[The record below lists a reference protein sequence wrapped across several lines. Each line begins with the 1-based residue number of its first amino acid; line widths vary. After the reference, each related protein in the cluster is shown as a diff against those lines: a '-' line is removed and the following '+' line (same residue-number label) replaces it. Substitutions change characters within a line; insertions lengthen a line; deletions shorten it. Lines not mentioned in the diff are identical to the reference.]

1 MGRKKSSHVHSAPSD
16 DDDNNMYSKDSKPK
30 RIYQLWPGNNKF
42 YCGGRL
48 VFGPD
53 ASSLLLTTA
62 MIGAPAV
69 TFSIRMAF
77 MIGKRYPFFHT
88 LVLMGSLLLTVL
100 DFTFLFLTSSRDPG
114 IIPRNKDAPEGEGLH
129 KITQSSE
136 WVNNKLGSTKLPR
149 TKDVLVNGYTVKVK
163 FCDTCLLYRPPR
175 ASHCSICN
183 NCVQRFDHH
192 CPWVGQCIALRNYP
206 YFICFISTSTLLCL
220 YVFVFSW
227 VSMLEAHGKMLLMII
242 TDDAIF
248 IVLIVYCFVVVW
260 FVGGLTVFHLYL
272 ICTNQARSFKNSCLI
287 IAAMLTTYEN
297 FRYRYD
303 KKENPYG
310 KGLFKNLYELFFAR
324 IPPPVINFRD
334 WAPEEPDVE
343 VGSIASELDRAFG
356 PRGENKHDM
365 DMEIGDWK
373 ASKGGLVLQT
383 LEYDN
388 NNKIEETVKK
398 KGLSDGTA
406 QTNTAFDVRSR

>member
-1 MGRKKSSHVHSAPSD
+1 MAKKKSGHVHNAPSHED
-16 DDDNNMYSKDSKPK
+16 TMFPSKDPKPK
-30 RIYQLWPGNNKF
+30 RIYQLWPGNNTF
-42 YCGGRL
+42 CCGGRL

-62 MIGAPAV
+62 MIGAPAL

-77 MIGKRYPFFHT
+77 MIGNSSPLFHS
-88 LVLMGSLLLTVL
+88 LILMGSLLLTAL

-114 IIPRNKDAPEGEGLH
+114 IIPRNKEAPEAEALDML
-129 KITQSSE
+129 S
-136 WVNNKLGSTKLPR
+136 NTKLPR

-163 FCDTCLLYRPPR
+163 FCETCLLFRPPR

-220 YVFVFSW
+220 YVFVLSW
-227 VSMLEAHGKMLLMII
+227 VSMLEVHGKMLLMVI
-242 TDDAIF
+242 TDDIIF
-248 IVLIVYCFVVVW
+248 IVLILYCFVVVW

-272 ICTNQARSFKNSCLI
+272 ICTNQ
-287 IAAMLTTYEN
+287 TTYES

-310 KGLFKNLYELFFAR
+310 KGLFKNLFEVFFSR
-324 IPPPVINFRD
+324 IPPPMINFRD
-334 WAPEEPDVE
+334 WAQEEPDVE

-356 PRGENKHDM
+356 PRGE
-365 DMEIGDWK
+365 I
-373 ASKGGLVLQT
+373 
-383 LEYDN
+383 
-388 NNKIEETVKK
+388 
-398 KGLSDGTA
+398 
-406 QTNTAFDVRSR
+406 

>member
-1 MGRKKSSHVHSAPSD
+1 MGRKKSSHVHSAPCD
-16 DDDNNMYSKDSKPK
+16 DDTMYSQESKPK

-77 MIGKRYPFFHT
+77 MIGKRYPFFHS

-114 IIPRNKDAPEGEGLH
+114 IIPRNKDAPEGEGLD

-136 WVNNKLGSTKLPR
+136 WVNNKLGNTKLPR

-220 YVFVFSW
+220 YVFIFSW
-227 VSMLEAHGKMLLMII
+227 VSILEADVKMLLMVI

-272 ICTNQARSFKNSCLI
+272 ICTNQ
-287 IAAMLTTYEN
+287 TTYEN

-356 PRGENKHDM
+356 PRGDKHDR

-373 ASKGGLVLQT
+373 TSKGGGLLLQT
-383 LEYDN
+383 LDYN
-388 NNKIEETVKK
+388 NNKTNNIEETVKK
-398 KGLSDGTA
+398 KDATA
-406 QTNTAFDVRSR
+406 ETTNTAFDVRSR